1 MRGRQDLGNDESLDN
16 RLSET
21 LRHQRTKATL
31 DLQRAMLASSVD
43 RGIRSH
49 TAVRESANTRIAFS
63 SAAKRTTLREP
74 EVVRATFIHER
85 KCARR
90 GAQDVFAE
98 IIFSLARTELRAIQP
113 TDRISRVVQ

>member
-1 MRGRQDLGNDESLDN
+1 MSGRYFLRRLGSLFFAA
-16 RLSET
+16 L
-21 LRHQRTKATL
+21 LL
-31 DLQRAMLASSVD
+31 PGL
-43 RGIRSH
+43 
-49 TAVRESANTRIAFS
+49 IAFS
-63 SAAKRTTLREP
+63 STAKRTTLREA

-113 TDRISRVVQ
+113 TDRIPRVVQ